1 MGELLGAIA
10 TVVIIFGVP
19 FIVDFIRFMKNYKD

>member
-10 TVVIIFGVP
+10 TVAIVFGVP
-19 FIVDFIRFMKNYKD
+19 FIVDFIDFMKNYKD